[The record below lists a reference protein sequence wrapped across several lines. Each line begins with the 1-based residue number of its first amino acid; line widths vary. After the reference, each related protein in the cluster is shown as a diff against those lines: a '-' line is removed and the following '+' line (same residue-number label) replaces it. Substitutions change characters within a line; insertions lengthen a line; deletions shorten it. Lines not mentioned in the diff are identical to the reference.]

1 MSSFEFDPQNYPT
14 DPGCYLMKDGTGK
27 VIYVGKAKNLRKRV
41 SSYFHKGR
49 KRLYIRNMIRRI
61 RDIEVLIVNNE
72 TESLILE
79 TNLIR
84 RYRPDTNRAKTH
96 ATSGHPYIVLT
107 NEEYPR
113 FVRFR
118 KFRLNRELG
127 DEGIANAD
135 RRFGPYLSS
144 DIRDTLLDFVNE
156 NFSIRTCYP
165 MPKAVCL
172 RYHLNTCG
180 GICEQRE
187 ELRQYSKRV
196 DQAIKFLSLRHTEIL
211 HEMRDEMMRCAD
223 EELFIRARKIRDQL
237 VAIDYAL
244 EKQIVEREL
253 DYDQDVIYF
262 DAEAKSNQALV
273 MSIKQGMLWEM
284 QLVNLNDG
292 IPIDNSHGQSMSGR
306 LADFLCDRYKH
317 GAPKEIIMNGP
328 EHLQALGLELSQH
341 NGCRVQITIPKRGVK
356 AQLLRLC
363 KRNFDY
369 RTLVT

>member
-1 MSSFEFDPQNYPT
+1 
-14 DPGCYLMKDGTGK
+14 MKDGTGK

-84 RYRPDTNRAKTH
+84 RYRPDTNRAKMH

-107 NEEYPR
+107 NEEHPR

-156 NFSIRTCYP
+156 NFLIRTCYP

-172 RYHLNTCG
+172 RYHLHTCG
-180 GICEQRE
+180 GICEQKE
-187 ELRQYSKRV
+187 GQGQYSERV
-196 DQAIKFLSLRHTEIL
+196 EQAIQFLSLRHTEIL
-211 HEMRDEMMRCAD
+211 HKMRDEMMRCAD
-223 EELFIRARKIRDQL
+223 AELFIRARKIRDQL

-253 DYDQDVIYF
+253 DYDQDVIYVETET
-262 DAEAKSNQALV
+262 DSNQALI

-284 QLVNLNDG
+284 QLINLSEG
-292 IPIDNSHGQSMSGR
+292 ISSDVISSNGISTADDDSQATHNR
-306 LADFLCDRYKH
+306 LAHFLCDRYKH
-317 GAPKEIIMNGP
+317 SAPKELIINGP
-328 EHLQALGLELSQH
+328 ENLQALSSKLSQQ
-341 NGCRVQITIPKRGVK
+341 NGRRVQITIPKRGVK

-369 RTLVT
+369 RTLAT